1 MLPLVLMLP
10 GALAQSGIAQ
20 SAMAQPAVAQSGVAQ
35 SAVPA
40 TPPASRAAP
49 GAAAAPALTPERGAA
64 LTRGRQLLEDFYA
77 VRLDALW
84 QSFTPQVRAQW
95 GSLAAFRAFRLSGV
109 AQYGAQRE
117 LVRERTLTE
126 DGETFYVRSA
136 TFEKAPKQVW
146 SLVIGFGQDGR
157 VSTFGI
163 LLEED
168 RSGGQVA

>member
-1 MLPLVLMLP
+1 MSPHKAGRWVLPLLFTVLP
-10 GALAQSGIAQ
+10 GSLAQ
-20 SAMAQPAVAQSGVAQ
+20 
-35 SAVPA
+35 
-40 TPPASRAAP
+40 TAAP
-49 GAAAAPALTPERGAA
+49 VSPPAAPASAPALSPERSAA
-64 LTRGRQLLEDFYA
+64 LTRGRQLLSDFYA

-84 QSFTPQVRAQW
+84 QSFTPEVRAQW

-109 AQYGAQRE
+109 SQYGAQRE

-146 SLVIGFGQDGR
+146 SLVIGFGPDGR

>member
-1 MLPLVLMLP
+1 MTPSKAGRWILPLVLTALP
-10 GALAQSGIAQ
+10 GTLAQGG
-20 SAMAQPAVAQSGVAQ
+20 MAQPAMAQ

-40 TPPASRAAP
+40 TPPSSTAAP
-49 GAAAAPALTPERGAA
+49 GSAAAPALTPARSAA

-84 QSFTPQVRAQW
+84 QSFTPEVRAQW

-117 LVRERTLTE
+117 LVRERTLSE

-146 SLVIGFGQDGR
+146 SLVIGFQADGR
-157 VSTFGI
+157 ISTFGI

>member
-1 MLPLVLMLP
+1 MTPSRAGRWILPLVLTALP
-10 GALAQSGIAQ
+10 GALAQTAT
-20 SAMAQPAVAQSGVAQ
+20 
-35 SAVPA
+35 PA
-40 TPPASRAAP
+40 TRVPTAP
-49 GAAAAPALTPERGAA
+49 GRAAAPAPERAAA

-84 QSFTPQVRAQW
+84 QSFTPEVRAQW
-95 GSLAAFRAFRLSGV
+95 GSLAAFRAFRLSGIE
-109 AQYGAQRE
+109 QYGAQRE
-117 LVRERTLTE
+117 LVRERTLSE

-146 SLVIGFGQDGR
+146 SLVIGFRADGR
-157 VSTFGI
+157 ISTFGI

>member
-1 MLPLVLMLP
+1 MSPYKVGRWMLPLVFAVLP
-10 GALAQSGIAQ
+10 GSLAQT
-20 SAMAQPAVAQSGVAQ
+20 
-35 SAVPA
+35 AVPA
-40 TPPASRAAP
+40 TPPATSRAVPTTVPSMAPVPAP
-49 GAAAAPALTPERGAA
+49 GTPALSAARGAA
-64 LTRGRQLLEDFYA
+64 LTRGRQLLGDFYA

-95 GSLAAFRAFRLSGV
+95 GSLAEFRAFRLSGV

-126 DGETFYVRSA
+126 AGETFYVRSA
-136 TFEKAPKQVW
+136 TFEKAPDQVW

>member
-1 MLPLVLMLP
+1 MTPSKAGRWILPLVLTALP
-10 GALAQSGIAQ
+10 GALAQTAT
-20 SAMAQPAVAQSGVAQ
+20 
-35 SAVPA
+35 PA
-40 TPPASRAAP
+40 TRVPTAPGRAAP
-49 GAAAAPALTPERGAA
+49 APERAAA

-95 GSLAAFRAFRLSGV
+95 GSLASFRAFRLSGV
-109 AQYGAQRE
+109 EQYGAQRE
-117 LVRERTLTE
+117 LVRERTLSE

-146 SLVIGFGQDGR
+146 SLVIGFRADGR
-157 VSTFGI
+157 ISTFGI